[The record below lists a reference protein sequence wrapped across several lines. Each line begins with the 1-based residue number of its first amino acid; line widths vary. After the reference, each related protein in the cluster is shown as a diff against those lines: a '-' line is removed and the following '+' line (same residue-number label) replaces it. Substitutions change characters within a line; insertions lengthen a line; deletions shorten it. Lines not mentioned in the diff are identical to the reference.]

1 MVNLLHTRVCL
12 GCTHYIHIYHIIL
25 YTGPRLYLGLPSA
38 IWNEPATAII
48 CSICYLLILRWGLDL
63 VWYFLYQWTA
73 ESDMTQL
80 PVYTVRKVIKISAY
94 NIKSS
99 GKHDTTWNIL
109 RCITFSP
116 LHFMLYR
123 GKSISSGTVCS
134 VLLSFS
140 SIKQSAF
147 VWYCDTRISRSA
159 NDYKGN
165 RLSFSYFL
173 IQYCGG
179 LV

>member
-1 MVNLLHTRVCL
+1 MKWASNCYYLLYLLSSHLTP
-12 GCTHYIHIYHIIL
+12 T
-25 YTGPRLYLGLPSA
+25 YTLGPRFGFIL
-38 IWNEPATAII
+38 
-48 CSICYLLILRWGLDL
+48 SI
-63 VWYFLYQWTA
+63 
-73 ESDMTQL
+73 
-80 PVYTVRKVIKISAY
+80 PVDSRKWHDPITRIHCPKSNTISAY